1 MTSVPPCPNG
11 GPPGPPLATLIPLD
25 SRLCWTQNHTS
36 ITDCCAA
43 LNGTMAT
50 SCGLDQCL
58 GAYEQNDWRDCVKNW
73 YLDNDVDLE
82 TVSYSCFPRA
92 GIHSGAAGTG
102 AVGLDISGAERR
114 RGRSWGVLLVAA
126 LALSVV

>member
-11 GPPGPPLATLIPLD
+11 GPPGPPLPTPIPLD

-36 ITDCCAA
+36 ITDCCTA
-43 LNGTMAT
+43 LNGTMAV

-58 GAYEQNDWRDCVKNW
+58 GAYAQNDWRDCVKNW

-82 TVSYSCFPRA
+82 TVWYSCFPRA
-92 GIHSGAAGTG
+92 GVASSGAVGTG
-102 AVGLDISGAERR
+102 AVGLDLSAAGRR
-114 RGRSWGVLLVAA
+114 RGRWGVLLVLGLVMAA
-126 LALSVV
+126 V